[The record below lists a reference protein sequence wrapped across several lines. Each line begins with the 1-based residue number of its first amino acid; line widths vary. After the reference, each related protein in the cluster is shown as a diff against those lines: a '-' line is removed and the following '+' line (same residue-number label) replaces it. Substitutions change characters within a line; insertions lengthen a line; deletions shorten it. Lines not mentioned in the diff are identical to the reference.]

1 LKPLHILQITNRI
14 PWPLNDGGNIATYNV
29 TRYLHRRGHRVELA
43 SLNTLKH
50 FQEPQVVQEVDR
62 LHSVC
67 IDTSPSFLGV
77 FKGLFTRMPY
87 NVSRF
92 WSEPFAELLGRIL
105 RQHAF
110 DIVQLE
116 GSYLSLY
123 TDTIRKASLARLILR
138 SHNVEHLIW
147 HRIAENEGS
156 ALRRLYLRGLSK
168 KIQAWELAHLNDYDA
183 IIPIAHQDEALY
195 RAQGFRKPMRTI
207 HGGVDLSAFAPE
219 LPLSFNLNVGFLG
232 SLEWLPNVQGLI
244 WFLEH
249 VWARL
254 REIIPGLALHVAG
267 KNPPKHLQDLS
278 VEGMVFHGMVADAAR
293 FMEGCHFFIVPL
305 RSGGGMRIK
314 VIEAMAMG
322 RSVVSTRIGAEG
334 ILLSEGEEITL
345 ADTAE
350 EWVHAFASLAD
361 IPEVSL
367 GIARKAMDAARSR
380 FGLEAMGRSFEEFY
394 REVLQ

>member
-1 LKPLHILQITNRI
+1 
-14 PWPLNDGGNIATYNV
+14 
-29 TRYLHRRGHRVELA
+29 
-43 SLNTLKH
+43 
-50 FQEPQVVQEVDR
+50 
-62 LHSVC
+62 
-67 IDTSPSFLGV
+67 
-77 FKGLFTRMPY
+77 GLFTGMPY
-87 NVSRF
+87 NVVRF
-92 WSEPFAELLGRIL
+92 WSQPFAELLGRVL

-123 TDTIRKASLARLILR
+123 SETIRKASPARLILR

-147 HRIAENEGS
+147 NRLAENEGN
-156 ALRRLYLRGLSK
+156 ALRRLYLRGLGR

-195 RAQGFRKPMRTI
+195 RAHGFHRPMRTI
-207 HGGVDLSAFAPE
+207 HGGVDLSAFAPK
-219 LPLSFNLNVGFLG
+219 LPLAFNLNVGFLG

-244 WFLEH
+244 WFLEQ
-249 VWARL
+249 VWPRL
-254 REIIPGLALHVAG
+254 REIIPGLVLQVAG
-267 KNPPKHLQDLS
+267 KNPPRHLQDLR
-278 VEGMVFHGMVADAAR
+278 VEGMVFHGMVADAAA

-305 RSGGGMRIK
+305 LSGGGMRIK
-314 VIEAMAMG
+314 VVEAMAMG

-334 ILLSEGEEITL
+334 IRLNEGEEITL

-350 EWVHAFASLAD
+350 EWVHAFRSLVGS
-361 IPEVSL
+361 PSVSL